1 MTQTSSSRR
10 IRFIAECSS
19 MLLLALALSYVETLI
34 PIATLIPLPG
44 FKPGFANIVIVIAFF
59 RLSPYAAALISVV
72 RVVISS
78 LLFSGI
84 TTLMFS
90 LSGAVL
96 SFAVLAIFAKL
107 LEGKIGFIGLSVLMA
122 TFHNIGQLLCAVAVM
137 GNSSLLYYFPALG
150 LAALVCGCIT
160 GVVLTVIPNKV
171 YSGKVL

>member
-1 MTQTSSSRR
+1 
-10 IRFIAECSS
+10 
-19 MLLLALALSYVETLI
+19 MLLLALALSYVESLI
-34 PIATLIPLPG
+34 PIASLIPLPG

-59 RLSPYAAALISVV
+59 RLSPGAAALISAA
-72 RVVISS
+72 RVIISS

-90 LSGAVL
+90 LSGAFL
-96 SFAVLAIFAKL
+96 SFAVLAVGSKL
-107 LEGKIGFIGLSVLMA
+107 FEGKIGFIGLSVLMA
-122 TFHNIGQLLCAVAVM
+122 AFHNIGQLLCAVAVM